1 MIKENLNIVRAT
13 VPSNVTLIAV
23 SKTKPVSDLQEAY
36 DAGQR
41 IFGENKALEMRDKHQ
56 VLPNDI
62 QWHFIGH
69 LQTNK
74 IKYIAPFV
82 TLIHAIDSLSL
93 LEAVN
98 KEAVKN
104 SRVIDCL
111 LQFHIAQ
118 EDTKFGLDIEEAKAL
133 LESDSFKDLKNIN
146 IVGVMGMATFTDDA
160 DQVRNEFK
168 NLKNIFDTLKENY
181 FRDKDSFKE
190 ISMGMSD
197 DYTIAIE
204 EGATMVRVGSK
215 IFGARN
221 YNV

>member
-1 MIKENLNIVRAT
+1 MIQENLNKIRNT
-13 VPSNVTLIAV
+13 IPLNVTLVAV
-23 SKTKPVSDLQEAY
+23 SKTKPVTDLQEAY

-56 VLPNDI
+56 QLPKDI

-82 TLIHAIDSLSL
+82 TLIHSIDSASL

-98 KEAVKN
+98 KEAAKN
-104 SRVIDCL
+104 NRIIDCL

-118 EDTKFGLDIEEAKAL
+118 EETKFGLDMKEATTL
-133 LESDSFKDLKNIN
+133 LESESFKNLKNIN
-146 IVGVMGMATFTDDA
+146 ICGVMGMATFTDDNE
-160 DQVRNEFK
+160 QIRNEFK
-168 NLKNIFDTLKENY
+168 TLKNIFNTLKDSY
-181 FRDKDSFKE
+181 FKDSEAFKE

-197 DYTIAIE
+197 DYPIAIE
-204 EGATMVRVGSK
+204 EGATLVRVGSK
-215 IFGARN
+215 IFGVRN
-221 YNV
+221 YN

>member
-1 MIKENLNIVRAT
+1 MIKENLNNVRT
-13 VPSNVTLIAV
+13 TIPENVTLIAV

-56 VLPNDI
+56 ELPKDI
-62 QWHFIGH
+62 KWHFICH

-82 TLIHAIDSLSL
+82 TLIHSIDSASL

-104 SRVIDCL
+104 NRVIDCL

-118 EDTKFGLDIEEAKAL
+118 EETKFGLDMEEAKTMI
-133 LESDSFKDLKNIN
+133 ESENFKKLNN
-146 IVGVMGMATFTDDA
+146 VRIVGVMGMATFTDDVN
-160 DQVRNEFK
+160 QVRNEFK
-168 NLKNIFDTLKENY
+168 TLKNIFDTLKENY
-181 FRDKDSFKE
+181 FKDDSFKE

-197 DYTIAIE
+197 DYPIAIE

-221 YNV
+221 YTNI

>member
-1 MIKENLNIVRAT
+1 MIKENLNKVRMIV
-13 VPSNVTLIAV
+13 PENVTLIAV

-56 VLPNDI
+56 VLPDDI
-62 QWHFIGH
+62 KWHFIGH

-82 TLIHAIDSLSL
+82 TLIHSIDSSSL

-104 SRVIDCL
+104 NRVIDCL

-118 EDTKFGLDIEEAKAL
+118 EETKFGLDIEEAKAMI
-133 LESDSFKDLKNIN
+133 ESENFKNLNN
-146 IVGVMGMATFTDDA
+146 VRIVGVMGMATFTDDVN
-160 DQVRNEFK
+160 QVRNEFK
-168 NLKNIFDTLKENY
+168 TLKNIFDTLKENY
-181 FRDKDSFKE
+181 FKDDSFKE

-197 DYTIAIE
+197 DYPIAIE

-221 YNV
+221 YTNI